1 MSVLLH
7 GDRAAQLVSQRVAAP
22 VATVAA
28 LKAIKEP
35 AKRADGQVVHI
46 QADDTLWQ
54 WTQASVVTGDD
65 ILAITPDDAPSTGR
79 WMRMPGR
86 ALLALPLLATT
97 PTGSILLTVP
107 SGAVIAPHDFAIKVT
122 RIFTG
127 AANACIALSSSNHP
141 GHTGVG
147 GFMGSM
153 IATQLNNWFSATAN
167 GTGVDFV
174 MGAVASGTFDG
185 QNNNKRQW
193 MKGGDTVR
201 LDIIGAP
208 FATGVGQVLMACD
221 ILRNPGV

>member
-1 MSVLLH
+1 MSALLH
-7 GDRAAQLVSQRVAAP
+7 GDRAAQLVSQRIAAP

-35 AKRADGQVVHI
+35 SKRVDGQIVHI

-54 WTQASVVTGDD
+54 FVLASVVTGDD
-65 ILAITPDDAPSTGR
+65 ILAITPDDAPSAGR
-79 WMRMPGR
+79 WMRLPGR

-107 SGAVIAPHDFAIKVT
+107 SGSVVAPHDFALKVT

-127 AANACIALSSSNHP
+127 PNNACIALSSSNHP

-174 MGAVASGTFDG
+174 MGAVASGTFDTVG
-185 QNNNKRQW
+185 NKRQW
-193 MKGGDTVR
+193 MKGGDTLR
-201 LDIIGAP
+201 LDVIGAP
-208 FATGVGQVLMACD
+208 FATGVGQILMACD
-221 ILRNPGV
+221 VLKNPGY